1 MKLNLSVTIVTHHV
15 KLKRDGGRNLVI
27 GKLVRDGRRRTVD
40 GGRWRKDKESGSRKE
55 KIGKGFTLRNG
66 DTP

>member
-27 GKLVRDGRRRTVD
+27 GKLVRDGRRWTVD
-40 GGRWRKDKESGSRKE
+40 GGGKTRKAEVGKRK
-55 KIGKGFTLRNG
+55 
-66 DTP
+66 